1 MSPGDGRADSAERR
15 ECDVPPFPQPL
26 SFRRFVGVRHWC
38 VLAPRGSR
46 PSTFCR
52 RDLIMSMVRAR
63 HTDRCTSCTSDRVRS
78 DCLHQM
84 HCQSHSACHALRQS
98 VPLKG
103 TKDYALAA
111 ISAVGALA
119 SAYCAYNG
127 AGDGTF
133 PATYYVNFTMIA
145 FGMYA
150 IGFFLVPTMLIDMNF
165 NARTDY
171 YHEFIARIS
180 GFNMLL
186 IICKSLRAIT
196 DSPLQPPCNPFGFV
210 IESLNGALC
219 IACRAHLQCR
229 HRHRLP
235 NVRHL
240 GGRHRPSRTHL
251 CSAQAQPEAN
261 PRGSYASSLFVLDWR
276 CPGASRHLL
285 RHTTVDASSSRCA
298 CSSSCAC
305 PCPCA
310 SVHVGC
316 DARLWVLSCR
326 VGAYAVLQPII
337 RDAMNV
343 HVQCVSGPRFWVG
356 WDTAVH
362 GTWSWSGGG
371 PRADPGAVHPAR
383 RG

>member
-1 MSPGDGRADSAERR
+1 
-15 ECDVPPFPQPL
+15 
-26 SFRRFVGVRHWC
+26 
-38 VLAPRGSR
+38 
-46 PSTFCR
+46 
-52 RDLIMSMVRAR
+52 MVRAR

-276 CPGASRHLL
+276 CPRASRHLL

-298 CSSSCAC
+298 CSCRVRCTSVGTVLSSGRLRC
-305 PCPCA
+305 PTTHH
-310 SVHVGC
+310 SGC
-316 DARLWVLSCR
+316 DERARAVCVGTSVLGRMGYRS
-326 VGAYAVLQPII
+326 AW
-337 RDAMNV
+337 
-343 HVQCVSGPRFWVG
+343 HVVVERRR
-356 WDTAVH
+356 AA
-362 GTWSWSGGG
+362 GG
-371 PRADPGAVHPAR
+371 PGRCAPCTPRVTLLRPLVSAAAFKSIFKDAKDNYLSYFYRDFIQRTQARISLRSPGLAR
-383 RG
+383 WTYVLDT